1 MTVETS
7 FNGRRFRAEPDA
19 GRPGAMTIVI
29 HARFLSPDAYV
40 TFVIGMAY
48 YYNFRIS
55 SPVVFHRSG
64 RYEGTYTCGITC
76 DGKTSRFLYEYGSMN
91 VHQSKKATDMSIK
104 KMREEYKE
112 RFGTDAALDPEF
124 RRRYW
129 YTDWF
134 HGDTHEFE
142 DFDKARKAAEQ
153 DSGTQV
159 YVYTTDMYTT
169 FPKIA
174 AIVKGKNS
182 KIP

>member
-1 MTVETS
+1 MTVEAT
-7 FNGRRFRAEPDA
+7 FNGRRFRAEPDV
-19 GRPGAMTIVI
+19 GRPGGMTIVI

-40 TFVIGMAY
+40 TFMIGMAY
-48 YYNFRIS
+48 YYNFTIT
-55 SPVVFHRSG
+55 SPVVFHRNG
-64 RYEGTYTCGITC
+64 RFEGTYTCGITRNE
-76 DGKTSRFLYEYGSMN
+76 KTSCFLYEHGAIRQYKNAS
-91 VHQSKKATDMSIK
+91 DLSIK
-104 KMREEYKE
+104 KRREEYKE

-129 YTDWF
+129 YNDWF

-169 FPKIA
+169 YPKIVA
-174 AIVKGKNS
+174 VIKGKNIN
-182 KIP
+182 IP